1 MSDLDTNIRDRLVS
15 VAQGVSGAC
24 PLIGPII
31 SEAIGQLIPNQRL
44 DRVVSF
50 LKTLEEDFAQVQ
62 SRLDWIERNSATP
75 EGLDILEEGML
86 QAARSVSK
94 DRQKWL
100 AAIVGSSLSSESLK
114 YNESRKLLNLYRE
127 LADPELIWLIYI
139 SGPQAYSSSYH
150 KELSDQYRDI
160 LNPASRGYG
169 MSQEEADRSALQDGY
184 KNTLLRLGLATLKQ
198 NGQAL
203 EISPLGRLLVRYI
216 SDGGELKRRED
227 TVSL

>member
-1 MSDLDTNIRDRLVS
+1 MPDLDTNIRDRLVS
-15 VAQGVSGAC
+15 VAKGVSGAC

-31 SEAIGQLIPNQRL
+31 SEAIGQLIPDQRL
-44 DRVVSF
+44 DRVISF

-62 SRLDWIERNSATP
+62 SRLSRIERNSATP

-100 AAIVGSSLSSESLK
+100 AAIVGRSLSSESLR

-127 LADPELIWLIYI
+127 LTDPELIWLIYI
-139 SGPQAYSSSYH
+139 SESQGYASPYH
-150 KELSDQYRDI
+150 KELADQYPDI
-160 LNPASRGYG
+160 LNPASRSYG
-169 MSQEEADRSALQDGY
+169 VSQEEADRSALQDGY

-198 NGQAL
+198 NGPTL
-203 EISPLGRLLVRYI
+203 EISPLGQLLVRYI
-216 SDGGELKRRED
+216 SDGGAESE
-227 TVSL
+227 S

>member
-1 MSDLDTNIRDRLVS
+1 MSDLDTSTRDRLVS

-24 PLIGPII
+24 PVVGPIL

-50 LKTLEEDFAQVQ
+50 LKTLEEDFANLQ
-62 SRLDWIERNSATP
+62 SRLDCIERNSATP
-75 EGLDILEEGML
+75 EGLDILEEGVL

-100 AAIVGSSLSSESLK
+100 AAIVGNSLSSESLK
-114 YNESRKLLNLYRE
+114 YEESRKLLNLYRE

-139 SGPQAYSSSYH
+139 SEPQTLSSPYH
-150 KELSDQYRDI
+150 QKLMEQYPDV
-160 LNPASRGYG
+160 LHPASKSFG

-198 NGQAL
+198 NGQTL
-203 EISPLGRLLVRYI
+203 EISALGRLLVRYI
-216 SDGGELKRRED
+216 FDGGAGHE
-227 TVSL
+227 S

>member
-1 MSDLDTNIRDRLVS
+1 MPDLETNIRDRLAS
-15 VAQGVSGAC
+15 VAKGVSGAC

-44 DRVVSF
+44 DRVISF

-62 SRLDWIERNSATP
+62 FRLSRIERNSATP

-100 AAIVGSSLSSESLK
+100 AAIVGRSLSSESLR

-139 SGPQAYSSSYH
+139 SEPQGYSSPYH
-150 KELSDQYRDI
+150 KELTDQYPDI
-160 LNPASRGYG
+160 LNPASRSYG
-169 MSQEEADRSALQDGY
+169 GSQEEVDRSALQDGY
-184 KNTLLRLGLATLKQ
+184 KNTLLRLGLATVKQ
-198 NGQAL
+198 NGSTL

-216 SDGGELKRRED
+216 SDGGAE
-227 TVSL
+227 SQS

>member
-1 MSDLDTNIRDRLVS
+1 MSDLDTNTRDRLVS
-15 VAQGVSGAC
+15 VAQGVAGAC
-24 PLIGPII
+24 PVVGPIL

-50 LKTLEEDFAQVQ
+50 LKTLEEDFANVQ
-62 SRLDWIERNSATP
+62 SRLDCIERNTATP

-86 QAARSVSK
+86 QAARSVSE

-114 YNESRKLLNLYRE
+114 YEESRKLLNLYRE

-139 SGPQAYSSSYH
+139 SEPQALSSAYH
-150 KELSDQYRDI
+150 QQLMNQYPDI
-160 LNPASRGYG
+160 LQPASRSYG
-169 MSQEEADRSALQDGY
+169 RSQEEADRSALQDGY

-198 NGQAL
+198 NGKTL
-203 EISPLGRLLVRYI
+203 EISPLGRLLVRYL
-216 SDGGELKRRED
+216 SDGRAGPE
-227 TVSL
+227 S

>member
-1 MSDLDTNIRDRLVS
+1 MSELDTNIKDRLVS
-15 VAQGVSGAC
+15 VAQGVAGAC
-24 PLIGPII
+24 PVVGPLL

-50 LKTLEEDFAQVQ
+50 LKTLEEDFANVQ
-62 SRLDWIERNSATP
+62 SRLDCIERNTATP
-75 EGLDILEEGML
+75 EGLDILEEGVL

-114 YNESRKLLNLYRE
+114 YEESRKLLNLYRE

-139 SGPQAYSSSYH
+139 SEPQMYSSTYH
-150 KELSDQYRDI
+150 TKLMDQYPDI
-160 LNPASRGYG
+160 LQPASRSYG
-169 MSQEEADRSALQDGY
+169 MSQEEADRSAFQDGY

-198 NGQAL
+198 NGKNL

-216 SDGGELKRRED
+216 SGGKSGSE
-227 TVSL
+227 S

>member
-1 MSDLDTNIRDRLVS
+1 MSDLDANTHDQLVS

-24 PLIGPII
+24 PVVGPII

-50 LKTLEEDFAQVQ
+50 LKSLEEDFAQVQ

-75 EGLDILEEGML
+75 EGLDILEEGIL
-86 QAARSVSK
+86 QAARSVSN

-114 YNESRKLLNLYRE
+114 YEESRKLLNLYRE
-127 LADPELIWLIYI
+127 LADPELVWLIYI
-139 SGPQAYSSSYH
+139 SEPQSLHSHDH
-150 KELSDQYRDI
+150 KKLVDQYPDI
-160 LNPASRGYG
+160 LHPASKSYG
-169 MSQEEADRSALQDGY
+169 RSQEEANRAALQDGY

-198 NGQAL
+198 NGQTL

-216 SDGGELKRRED
+216 SDGIRC
-227 TVSL
+227 T

>member
-1 MSDLDTNIRDRLVS
+1 MSDLDTNTRDRLVS
-15 VAQGVSGAC
+15 VAQGVAGAC
-24 PLIGPII
+24 PVVGPIL

-50 LKTLEEDFAQVQ
+50 LKTLEGDFANVQ
-62 SRLDWIERNSATP
+62 SRLDCIEHNAATP

-100 AAIVGSSLSSESLK
+100 ASIVGHSLSSESLK
-114 YNESRKLLNLYRE
+114 YEESRKLLNLYRE

-139 SGPQAYSSSYH
+139 SEPQTLSSAYH
-150 KELSDQYRDI
+150 KQLMDQYPGI
-160 LNPASRGYG
+160 LQPASRSNDS
-169 MSQEEADRSALQDGY
+169 SQEEADRSALQDGY

-198 NGQAL
+198 NGQTL

-216 SDGGELKRRED
+216 SDGGAGPG
-227 TVSL
+227 S